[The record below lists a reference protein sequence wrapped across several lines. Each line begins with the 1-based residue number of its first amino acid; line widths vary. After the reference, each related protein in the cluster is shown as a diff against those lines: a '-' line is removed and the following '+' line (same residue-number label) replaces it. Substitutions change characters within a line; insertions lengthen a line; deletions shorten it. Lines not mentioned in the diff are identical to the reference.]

1 MLMNV
6 RAIPAR
12 MEELVAMK
20 STHTTA
26 HVWLD
31 IQVQTVKVV
40 CRFLVIN
47 LGASSVLSVCH
58 AFHEEGNYN
67 LDWVLRQINYRN
79 TLFSYPS

>member
-20 STHTTA
+20 STPTTA

-40 CRFLVIN
+40 CRFRSSMWGLPLSFQSVMHFMKRVI
-47 LGASSVLSVCH
+47 
-58 AFHEEGNYN
+58 
-67 LDWVLRQINYRN
+67 II
-79 TLFSYPS
+79 